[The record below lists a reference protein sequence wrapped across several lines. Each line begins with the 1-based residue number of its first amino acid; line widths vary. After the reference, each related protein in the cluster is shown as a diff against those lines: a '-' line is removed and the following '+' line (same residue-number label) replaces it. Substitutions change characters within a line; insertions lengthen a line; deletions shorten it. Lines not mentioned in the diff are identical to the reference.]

1 MFQFW
6 KNLSIAKKL
15 SFVVGTMAFLI
26 AMELFSLYFAMET
39 LSAVRAFAGGESLW
53 SKAQKNATHSLYSY
67 ALTKDEAYYRDFY
80 NYLEVPQGDS
90 IVHHEL
96 QKDVPDRKVAAKGLL
111 QGGAHPSEIEGVLDF
126 IIRFRHFHHVKT
138 ALDTWSQGDKF
149 IDQLVAK
156 AEQLHQVI
164 NNKQDTQQE
173 IKRIIA
179 EIDIINAE
187 LTRLEVNFSNV
198 LGEGSRWL
206 ERLLMI
212 VLILAV
218 LTVESTGLILA
229 ISFSQNLNRSLK
241 EISHAATEVGKGNL
255 NVVVPVHSEDELG
268 QLANAI
274 NKMTTDLEVSIKQ
287 RVLAENASHVKT
299 LFLANMSHEIRTP
312 LGIILGMTDIL
323 KDPSVSDAEKL
334 NYLDIIEKTGKN
346 LTRIINDILDI
357 TKVEAGHLEVEPTQF
372 SLNSFVKDFESMMS
386 IKAMENGNKL
396 HILAKTLM
404 PEEIVTDRSRLQ
416 QILINLSG
424 NALKFTHNGT
434 VTITYGLRGQ
444 EYFFEVKDS
453 GIGIPVEAQKDLF
466 QHFSQIDSSSTR
478 RYEGTGLGLVLSK
491 KLALSMG
498 GDVILKESF
507 LGEGSTFLLT
517 LPINP
522 NIEVVATKPLPPV
535 HMHVDKNLQGR
546 TVLIVDDS
554 NDNQMLVRHY
564 LQKRGV
570 ICHFADNGKIAMEKA
585 MQMHFDVILMD
596 MQMPIMDGY
605 TATKELREKS
615 YLKPIIALTAHAMK
629 EDRDRCIRVGCNDYL
644 TKPIEALQLY
654 KVLEEH
660 IFT

>member
-39 LSAVRAFAGGESLW
+39 LSAVRTFVGGESLW

-67 ALTKDEAYYRDFY
+67 ALTKDEVYYNDFK
-80 NYLEVPQGDS
+80 NYLEIPQGDR
-90 IVHHEL
+90 IAHHEL
-96 QKDVPDRKVAAKGLL
+96 KKDVPDRKIAAKGLL
-111 QGGAHPSEIEGVLDF
+111 QGGVHPSDIEGVLDF
-126 IIRFRHFHHVKT
+126 IIRFRHFHHVKS
-138 ALDTWSQGDKF
+138 ALETWSQGDKF

-156 AEQLHQVI
+156 AEQLHNVI
-164 NNKQDTQQE
+164 SNKKDTPQE
-173 IKRIIA
+173 IKRIIS

-187 LTRLEVNFSNV
+187 LTRLEVDFSTV

-274 NKMTTDLEVSIKQ
+274 NKMTADLEVSIKQ
-287 RVLAENASHVKT
+287 RLVAENASHVKT

-312 LGIILGMTDIL
+312 LGIILGMTEIL
-323 KDPSVSDAEKL
+323 KDPSVSEPEKL
-334 NYLDIIEKTGKN
+334 KYVDIIEKTGKN

-357 TKVEAGHLEVEPTQF
+357 TKVESGHLEVEPTQF
-372 SLNSFVKDFESMMS
+372 PLISFVKEFENMMS
-386 IKAMENGNKL
+386 IKAMENNNEL
-396 HILAKTLM
+396 RIVAKTTM
-404 PEEIVTDRSRLQ
+404 PTEIAADRNRLQ
-416 QILINLSG
+416 QILINLSS
-424 NALKFTHNGT
+424 NALKFTHNGA
-434 VTITYGLRGQ
+434 VTITYGLRGP

-453 GIGIPVEAQKDLF
+453 GIGIPHEAQKHLF

-491 KLALSMG
+491 KLAVSMG
-498 GDVILKESF
+498 GDVVLKESSP
-507 LGEGSTFLLT
+507 GEGSTFLLT
-517 LPINP
+517 LPVNP
-522 NIEVVATKPLPPV
+522 GTQVVTTKPAAPIHLQI
-535 HMHVDKNLQGR
+535 DKNLQGR
-546 TVLIVDDS
+546 SVLIVDDS
-554 NDNQMLVRHY
+554 NDNQMLIRHY
-564 LQKRGV
+564 LQKRGL
-570 ICHFADNGKIAMEKA
+570 ICHFAENGKIAIEKA
-585 MQMHFDVILMD
+585 MQTPFDVILMD

-615 YLKPIIALTAHAMK
+615 YIKPIIALTAHAMK
-629 EDRDRCIRVGCNDYL
+629 EDRDRCLKVGCNDYL